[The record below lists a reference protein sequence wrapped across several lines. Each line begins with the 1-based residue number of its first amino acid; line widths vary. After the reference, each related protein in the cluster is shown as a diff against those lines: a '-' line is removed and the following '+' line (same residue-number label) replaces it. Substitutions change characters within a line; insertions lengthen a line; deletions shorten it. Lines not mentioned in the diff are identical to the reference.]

1 VEGRNRDDEHSG
13 DQLHG
18 VTLDGPVH
26 TGRGAM
32 GQFSDDGQWWWDGAN
47 WVATAQVVLPQ
58 LPPTEFEAS
67 AQLADARR
75 RAKKGGRVWEW
86 TDTIYP
92 LAAFRLVALGDL
104 LPALGVYR
112 SWKLAQM
119 ALATTYLLG
128 PNEPMLAGELATVT
142 RDESAPVLAV
152 AVTSAHVLVFRLDSL
167 DGQPRWIV
175 LAGRASDVKLTV
187 RTGIEKVRLL
197 PALLVTG
204 KYGQAVIGGLP
215 GMFHLFK
222 PQPVLDAWRQ
232 AADGVAMNR

>member
-1 VEGRNRDDEHSG
+1 M
-13 DQLHG
+13 
-18 VTLDGPVH
+18 
-26 TGRGAM
+26 A
-32 GQFSDDGQWWWDGAN
+32 QFSDDGQWWWDGSN
-47 WVATAQVVLPQ
+47 WVATAQVVIPQ

-75 RAKKGGRVWEW
+75 RAKKGGRLWSVF
-86 TDTIYP
+86 DVIP
-92 LAAFRLVALGDL
+92 ALAAFRIVALGDL
-104 LPALGVYR
+104 LPAVGVYR

-128 PNEPMLAGELATVT
+128 PDEPMLAGEIATVT
-142 RDESAPVLAV
+142 REESAPVLAV

-175 LAGRASDVKLTV
+175 MAGRASDMNLTV
-187 RTGIEKVRLL
+187 RTGIEKVLLL

-215 GMFHLFK
+215 GMFHTFM

-232 AADGVAMNR
+232 AASGIAPIS

>member
-1 VEGRNRDDEHSG
+1 M
-13 DQLHG
+13 
-18 VTLDGPVH
+18 
-26 TGRGAM
+26 A
-32 GQFSDDGQWWWDGAN
+32 QFSDDGQWWWDGSN
-47 WVATAQVVLPQ
+47 WVATAQVVIPQ

-75 RAKKGGRVWEW
+75 RAKKGGRLWSVF
-86 TDTIYP
+86 DAIP
-92 LAAFRLVALGDL
+92 ALAAFRIVALGDL
-104 LPALGVYR
+104 LPAVGVYR

-128 PNEPMLAGELATVT
+128 PDEPMLAGEIATVT
-142 RDESAPVLAV
+142 REESAPVLAV

-175 LAGRASDVKLTV
+175 MAGRASDMNLTV
-187 RTGIEKVRLL
+187 RTGIEKVLLL

-215 GMFHLFK
+215 GMFHTFM

-232 AADGVAMNR
+232 AASGIAPIS